1 VKTFA
6 ECSRQMWT
14 GALVL
19 AGCLTLM
26 SIPAAQAQDMSS
38 QWRYKT
44 RQIKGGTEPPA
55 GWKD

>member
-1 VKTFA
+1 
-6 ECSRQMWT
+6 MWT

-55 GWKD
+55 GRKD